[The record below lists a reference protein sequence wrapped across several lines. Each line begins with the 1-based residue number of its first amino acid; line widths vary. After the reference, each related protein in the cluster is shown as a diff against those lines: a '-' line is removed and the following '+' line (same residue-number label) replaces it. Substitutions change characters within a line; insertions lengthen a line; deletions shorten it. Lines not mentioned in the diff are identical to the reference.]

1 MARTLGFRAQLTCYT
16 AKLKVRHF
24 TCPAYKVTIGGAV
37 TQIPLRVP
45 HKRLP
50 SDDRPDYRRTNFTVV
65 PKGVGRYYGFT
76 LAEPDGLFLLGDCTV
91 THNTAL
97 ALQIAVHLAD
107 AGKRVLFLSLEMTR
121 EQITERMLV
130 QLTQVDAWNL
140 RRGQGLEE
148 LRAKL
153 QPLDG
158 YFAALPL
165 RLIDGTGYTAEQVRH
180 VLQQMVEQGGGVPD
194 VLVVDFV
201 QLASIEQGQ
210 TPPQAIQEYMRAL
223 KEIAM
228 RYRIAVLALSQL
240 NRESTKAA
248 KGRPRL
254 EHLKGAGAIEELSDC
269 AILCW
274 WEQLG
279 TEERP
284 EGTKYWLLVEKQRNG
299 PVGAQIPVRFIPE
312 KLTFES
318 VAPVVDP
325 WQATGGPVASAA

>member
-1 MARTLGFRAQLTCYT
+1 MSDPTPYDPRARVESMDVLVASVLAAIAQRGTAPELPTGLTTLDEAIWGLHRSELTVL
-16 AKLKVRHF
+16 A
-24 TCPAYKVTIGGAV
+24 G
-37 TQIPLRVP
+37 
-45 HKRLP
+45 
-50 SDDRPDYRRTNFTVV
+50 RPGEG
-65 PKGVGRYYGFT
+65 K
-76 LAEPDGLFLLGDCTV
+76 
-91 THNTAL
+91 TAL

-299 PVGAQIPVRFIPE
+299 PVGAQIPVRFLPE

-318 VAPVVDP
+318 VEPVVDP